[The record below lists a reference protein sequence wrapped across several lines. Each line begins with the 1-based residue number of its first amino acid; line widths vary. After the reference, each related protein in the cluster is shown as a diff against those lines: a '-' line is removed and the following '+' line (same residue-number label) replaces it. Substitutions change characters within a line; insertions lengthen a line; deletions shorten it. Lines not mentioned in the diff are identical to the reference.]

1 MELQPVFQLQRLPQM
16 LQTLLSEQDCGEIC
30 VPQAPAPEV
39 MAVQEP
45 AGDQQVAAFQ
55 PKKKT
60 FKKKPPPAEVAV
72 PTAALRPAAAEVSS
86 YTVSRPELDTTFA
99 SNISIMELQPGVA
112 PSPAAVRE
120 TRAPRAS

>member
-1 MELQPVFQLQRLPQM
+1 M
-16 LQTLLSEQDCGEIC
+16 
-30 VPQAPAPEV
+30 
-39 MAVQEP
+39 QEP
-45 AGDQQVAAFQ
+45 AGDQQVAAVQ

-86 YTVSRPELDTTFA
+86 YMVNRPELDTASA
-99 SNISIMELQPGVA
+99 SNIYIMELQPGVA